1 MSAVKGALDPP
12 PGVVPNFEHPKDN
25 LNTVLVITQIL
36 CIIFVTVFFLL
47 RVYVKLAI
55 LRSFGRE
62 DWTCVISWILCLG
75 YCGTAIFMAKS
86 GAGYDQWEITE
97 ETLVGFLKSG
107 YAATIF
113 YMPMAFF
120 VKLAL
125 LLIIARVFSPY
136 RRTVIFIYVFLGV
149 MFAYYVSGL
158 VIKARP
164 CSPVSA
170 YWGASEGP
178 CLNQRAI
185 IICDSVISVASDLI
199 ILVLPLP
206 LAWSLHLDAKKKFR
220 IMAILGAGGLATA
233 FSIYRLVMI
242 VATGS
247 SPNQVMVFTRVV
259 LSGNAEIGIGLICAC
274 LPALNA
280 LVERKRRE
288 HSSRRQGETGPG
300 DYQLSKVDG
309 KAKSS
314 RSATE
319 LTPEVDSDKDYLI
332 SHSQGRVFETA
343 VLNDTHSATHS
354 QLDQN
359 GILKTVDVSHSYE
372 TKPIRT

>member
-1 MSAVKGALDPP
+1 MKG
-12 PGVVPNFEHPKDN
+12 
-25 LNTVLVITQIL
+25 
-36 CIIFVTVFFLL
+36 
-47 RVYVKLAI
+47 
-55 LRSFGRE
+55 
-62 DWTCVISWILCLG
+62 
-75 YCGTAIFMAKS
+75 
-86 GAGYDQWEITE
+86 
-97 ETLVGFLKSG
+97 G

-113 YMPMAFF
+113 YMPMTFF

-149 MFAYYVSGL
+149 LFAYYVSGL

-164 CSPVSA
+164 CSPISA
-170 YWGASEGP
+170 YWGASEGT
-178 CLNQRAI
+178 CLDQRAI
-185 IICDSVISVASDLI
+185 LICDSVISVVSDLI

-206 LAWSLHLDAKKKFR
+206 LAWSLHLDAKKKIR

-233 FSIYRLVMI
+233 FSVYRLVLI
-242 VATGS
+242 VLSGS

-288 HSSRRQGETGPG
+288 HSSRRQGETGAG
-300 DYQLSKVDG
+300 DYQLSQVDA
-309 KAKSS
+309 KTKSS

-319 LTPEVDSDKDYLI
+319 LTAEVDSDKDYLI
-332 SHSQGRVFETA
+332 SNSQGRVFETSI
-343 VLNDTHSATHS
+343 LNDANSATNSH
-354 QLDQN
+354 LDQN

-372 TKPIRT
+372 AKPTRT

>member
-12 PGVVPNFEHPKDN
+12 PGLIPNFEHPKDN
-25 LNTVLVITQIL
+25 LNTVLVVTQIL
-36 CIIFVTVFFLL
+36 CIIFVTIFFSL
-47 RVYVKLAI
+47 RVYVKLSI

-97 ETLVGFLKSG
+97 ETLVGFMKSG

-136 RRTVIFIYVFLGV
+136 KRTVIFIYVFLGIL
-149 MFAYYVSGL
+149 FAYYVSGL

-170 YWGASEGP
+170 YWGASEGS
-178 CLNQRAI
+178 CLDQRAI
-185 IICDSVISVASDLI
+185 IICDSVISVVSDLI

-206 LAWSLHLDAKKKFR
+206 LAWSLHLDTKKKLR

-242 VATGS
+242 VITGA

-280 LVERKRRE
+280 LVGRKRQE
-288 HSSRRQGETGPG
+288 LSSRRQGETGPC

-309 KAKSS
+309 NAKSLKI
-314 RSATE
+314 ATQ
-319 LTPEVDSDKDYLI
+319 LTPEADSDKDYLI
-332 SHSQGRVFETA
+332 SHSHGRAFEIA
-343 VLNDTHSATHS
+343 VINDANSATHS
-354 QLDQN
+354 TVDPN

-372 TKPIRT
+372 AK